1 MYKLISYFF
10 FWLNITNWLLLSFIK
25 MHNILYG
32 LSPKIKFYKHSSN
45 IYIYILLDSVHYS
58 TGNFYIQLLVV
69 NEL

>member
-1 MYKLISYFF
+1 
-10 FWLNITNWLLLSFIK
+10 

-45 IYIYILLDSVHYS
+45 IYIYIYILLDSVHYS
-58 TGNFYIQLLVV
+58 TGYFYIQLFFQLLVV

>member
-1 MYKLISYFF
+1 
-10 FWLNITNWLLLSFIK
+10 

-45 IYIYILLDSVHYS
+45 LYIYILLDSVHYS